1 MIPIAIALLMSDT
14 GSSSKSLSD
23 VSKIL
28 ADLSKGSAIAVTPNS
43 RDISVASDI
52 KLVEDLTLPLKKEG
66 FATWLSEVAVIYQLG
81 IPTSHLGV
89 LKGLV
94 AVPGSE
100 AAKPFKEVTIPA
112 SAVKDNLI
120 TFETKPGEAIKVS
133 TLMNMDLTRRIMVS
147 PYYTFDNGTD
157 FPLAMNAK
165 NMAPSDFVKALAR
178 GLSGKL
184 VIDAKTYT
192 IAFDAA
198 NFRSEMMKVIAL
210 ARKGVDAGKTP
221 AGIVNT
227 FNGGSYSD
235 YQEYQDV
242 AQPAQSNS
250 KEGLSAALTL
260 LSSAINQMNDQL
272 LEQTFAYK
280 GTSTRLNLATFSGL
294 QESAINYL
302 KSATPAPP
310 AQAGADVQRSQ
321 GGRQRS
327 NLAMLIPR
335 VNAQSPGRLIITT
348 DFRVAL
354 ELNLMS
360 GRPNRNGASQSVDAA
375 NTITIQ
381 VL

>member
-1 MIPIAIALLMSDT
+1 MIPIAIAFLMSDT

-28 ADLSKGSAIAVTPNS
+28 AELSKGSAIAVTPNS
-43 RDISVASDI
+43 REISVASDI

-165 NMAPSDFVKALAR
+165 NMAPSDFVKER
-178 GLSGKL
+178 
-184 VIDAKTYT
+184 KT
-192 IAFDAA
+192 
-198 NFRSEMMKVIAL
+198 
-210 ARKGVDAGKTP
+210 
-221 AGIVNT
+221 
-227 FNGGSYSD
+227 
-235 YQEYQDV
+235 
-242 AQPAQSNS
+242 SN
-250 KEGLSAALTL
+250 
-260 LSSAINQMNDQL
+260 
-272 LEQTFAYK
+272 
-280 GTSTRLNLATFSGL
+280 
-294 QESAINYL
+294 
-302 KSATPAPP
+302 
-310 AQAGADVQRSQ
+310 
-321 GGRQRS
+321 
-327 NLAMLIPR
+327 
-335 VNAQSPGRLIITT
+335 
-348 DFRVAL
+348 
-354 ELNLMS
+354 
-360 GRPNRNGASQSVDAA
+360 
-375 NTITIQ
+375 
-381 VL
+381 